1 MSQADGLR
9 TWTIESGAGQREWH
23 AVDVTHALEQHRDAF
38 PDEAVSGVWL
48 GTMHGETLAAE
59 WTRHGE
65 PLPGTPD
72 DGEPQDTPTAGATSR
87 KEAASAA
94 ETSRLSELAASFR
107 ADWWALGEYVL
118 DVAAGA
124 VSKVNNCGLASQVAY
139 LVGKVGPVE
148 AERMIRDA
156 AQEPD
161 EAGLPSAQPGTG
173 LRYVAHFWPEAW
185 VNDQAI
191 PVDPAGR
198 LQEWDCTDY
207 AERNR
212 DYLDR
217 LEAHS
222 EPLDGPQGAVDNDDV
237 FKSDP
242 AAPPWVREWPGPCTI
257 RITRRKLAK
266 FDVEVTRS
274 ITTTVSVEAVSA
286 EAACSKVNSRDYGLP
301 RRDEWTGSDDWE
313 FVVYDPAGRELGRDD
328 GNGYYDTTEPAP
340 DHEPGTD
347 KPEGYALQGG
357 EEVNAQ
363 HAA

>member
-1 MSQADGLR
+1 MSQADGLG

-23 AVDVTHALEQHRDAF
+23 AVDVDHALEQHQGAF
-38 PDEAVSGVWL
+38 PDDAVSGVWL
-48 GTMHGETLAAE
+48 ATRPGETLAGE

-72 DGEPQDTPTAGATSR
+72 DGEPQDTPGAEATSPQ
-87 KEAASAA
+87 EAASAGEA
-94 ETSRLSELAASFR
+94 SRLTELAGSLG
-107 ADWWALGEYVL
+107 ADWRALSEHVL
-118 DVAAGA
+118 DVATGA
-124 VSKVNNCGLASQVAY
+124 ASEVNNGGLASQVAY
-139 LVGKVGPVE
+139 LVREAGAAA
-148 AERMIRDA
+148 AERMIREA

-161 EAGLPSAQPGTG
+161 EADPEAAQPCTG
-173 LRYVAHFWPEAW
+173 LRYVAHFSPEAW
-185 VNDQAI
+185 VDDQAI
-191 PVDPAGR
+191 PADPAGP
-198 LQEWDCTDY
+198 QEWDCTVW
-207 AERNR
+207 AALNR

-222 EPLDGPQGAVDNDDV
+222 EPLDSPQGAVDNDDV

-242 AAPPWVREWPGPCTI
+242 AAPPWVRDWPGPCTI
-257 RITRRKLAK
+257 RITRRKPAK

-286 EAACSKVNSRDYGLP
+286 EAACSKVNSRDYELP

-313 FVVYDPAGRELGRDD
+313 FVVYHQAGRELGRDD

-340 DHEPGTD
+340 GHEPGTG